1 MPGPAPRPTVLLVDD
16 QASVRLA
23 LRTILEGDGYAV
35 EEADSGQA
43 ALRICARAHLDL
55 LVTDLVMPDCD
66 GLELLRSLR
75 RTNPG
80 LPILV
85 VTGADQ
91 VLGPLGAMASL
102 LGAHRVLL
110 KPVAVAEFRQAVREL
125 INRGVAPPGAESA

>member
-1 MPGPAPRPTVLLVDD
+1 MPAPLARPTVLLVDD
-16 QASVRLA
+16 HAPVRLA

-35 EEADSGQA
+35 EEADSGRA
-43 ALRICARAHLDL
+43 ALQLCARADLDL

-66 GLELLRSLR
+66 GIELLRSLR

-91 VLGPLGAMASL
+91 VLGPLGAMAGL
-102 LGAHRVLL
+102 LGAQRVLL
-110 KPVAVAEFRQAVREL
+110 KPVALEEFRRAVREL
-125 INRGVAPPGAESA
+125 MTGTAT